1 MASSSRLTKNEGP
14 LPGSSIAAGAA
25 PRRGPPQG
33 ALSRSR
39 GARSETGYVRS
50 ANEDRMDMALLPFGD
65 VYVVSDGMGGYKGGA
80 LAAEL
85 TVRTLKERLSALS
98 PESPTT
104 ADDVRQAFLAAN
116 AEVYRRRTP
125 EDPETCNMGATGVA
139 LITDG
144 VRAIVGH
151 VGDSRVYLWRRRRD
165 LSRLTRDHSKV
176 QRMVD
181 DGIVTPK
188 QAETHPDA
196 SVLDR
201 AIGHQP
207 IVEVDVTEWLALK
220 PGDMI
225 LLCTDGLCGYASD
238 TEIARV
244 LETSGDP
251 RVLVDRLIDLALGKG
266 GEDNVTVQ
274 LVRFGSVS
282 FGPLSGQ
289 SGKTAA
295 GVLGAVAVVLG
306 AVGLGVVL
314 APYLVAPAEQPV
326 GETSKEQQQV
336 AQLLLD
342 ARQLKDRIAAN
353 ETKLVEL
360 TGRLQAVENARLAAP
375 GTVGGVAPTVVVA
388 PPSRPAPKPPATKKK
403 NDSPPAAGS
412 ISSVNPPSADAG
424 RTDAGT
430 TVAAPDIGRPTAVRS
445 EPANDP
451 RVRNPSDVG
460 TPNGAAV
467 SPAPA
472 ASRPE

>member
-1 MASSSRLTKNEGP
+1 MASSSSLSRNEGP
-14 LPGSSIAAGAA
+14 LPGTLAPAASG
-25 PRRGPPQG
+25 PGRGPAQG
-33 ALSRSR
+33 ALNRSR

-50 ANEDRMDMALLPFGD
+50 ANEDRMDMALMPFGD

-98 PESPTT
+98 PESPTA

-125 EDPETCNMGATGVA
+125 EDPDTCNMGATGVA
-139 LITDG
+139 LVTDG
-144 VRAIVGH
+144 ARAIVGH
-151 VGDSRVYLWRRRRD
+151 VGDSRAYLWRRRRD

-188 QAETHPDA
+188 QAEAHPDA

-207 IVEVDVTEWLALK
+207 TVEVDVTDWLPLK

-238 TEIARV
+238 AEIARV

-274 LVRFGSVS
+274 LVRFGGVS
-282 FGPLSGQ
+282 FGLLSSQ
-289 SGKTAA
+289 SGRTVA
-295 GVLGAVAVVLG
+295 GVLGSMAVVLG
-306 AVGLGVVL
+306 AIALGVVL
-314 APYLVAPAEQPV
+314 APYLVAPSDQAAAEP
-326 GETSKEQQQV
+326 SKEQQQV

-342 ARQLKDRIAAN
+342 TRRLQDRLADNEARLGELAA
-353 ETKLVEL
+353 
-360 TGRLQAVENARLAAP
+360 RLQAVENTRLPSPGAAGGPAPLAVAAP
-375 GTVGGVAPTVVVA
+375 
-388 PPSRPAPKPPATKKK
+388 PPKPVPKPPATTGTKKK
-403 NDSPPAAGS
+403 PDSPAAAGS
-412 ISSVNPPSADAG
+412 KSAVSPSAAK
-424 RTDAGT
+424 
-430 TVAAPDIGRPTAVRS
+430 RP
-445 EPANDP
+445 EPANDA
-451 RVRNPSDVG
+451 RADVG
-460 TPNGAAV
+460 TANGAAANA
-467 SPAPA
+467 APA
-472 ASRPE
+472 ASTP